1 MRSARLI
8 IRSCRTLKGGIN
20 MKFSMSITKGLG
32 NQKHNNRTQKETT
45 KNVNH
50 DLTFLN
56 VTLLDENIRNVYHEL
71 FDPSLEKYNAKQKRS
86 DRKIK
91 DYYSKIANSKQEKL
105 FHELVVSNVYHE
117 LFDPSLEKYNAKQKR
132 SDRKI
137 KDYYSKIANS
147 KQEKLFHE
155 LVVSIGNIDNAIRGD
170 IANEIYTEFLKRF
183 SDNNPQMRVFGA
195 YIHHDEIGTVHMH
208 LDYVP
213 FSVDN
218 KRGLETRVSNDKA
231 IEQMGY
237 RNWTDWKDRQF
248 ETLEKICHEHN
259 IERVNM
265 NNHSRHISVE
275 SYKKEQRMIE
285 SLQNDLEHTLKSQDL
300 PVVEPIKPRVNRIT
314 KKKTVPYDEYLAL
327 LEHNR
332 EQSDKINTLEKQIA
346 LQKAQICSLTDEKEK
361 YKQIYLNTRKKSYI
375 EENGRLEAYLERLE
389 NINNSLSYKSSAQE
403 EKLKEAEKDR
413 DVLKKELHEV
423 RKENERLKISICRI
437 KDILEDMEYILNR
450 IISVPENI
458 LTRMYERIS
467 GIRERVSRL
476 YPTREVKN
484 IEDRK
489 QAVRQKQMYNSEIDE
504 LLYETREEV
513 KAYQTKEREKNIAR
527 QQERGM
533 SR

>member
-1 MRSARLI
+1 MSKAKRNRTFDTFVSKVMRSARLI
-8 IRSCRTLKGGIN
+8 VRSCRTLEGGIN

-105 FHELVVSNVYHE
+105 FY
-117 LFDPSLEKYNAKQKR
+117 
-132 SDRKI
+132 
-137 KDYYSKIANS
+137 
-147 KQEKLFHE
+147 E

-213 FSVDN
+213 FSVGN

-248 ETLEKICHEHN
+248 ETLEKICHGHG
-259 IERVNM
+259 IERVSM
-265 NNHSRHISVE
+265 DNHSRHMSVE

-285 SLQNDLEHTLKSQDL
+285 NLQNSLEHTLKTQNL
-300 PVVEPIKPRVNRIT
+300 PVIEQIEPHVNRIT
-314 KKKTVPYDEYLAL
+314 KKKTVPYNEYLAL
-327 LEHNR
+327 LEHDK
-332 EQSDKINTLEKQIA
+332 EQSNIINTLEKRIT
-346 LQKAQICSLTDEKEK
+346 LQKAQICSLTNEKEK
-361 YKQIYLNTRKKSYI
+361 YKQDYLNIKKKAYI
-375 EENGRLEAYLERLE
+375 EENRRLEVRVERLE
-389 NINNSLSYKSSAQE
+389 NINDSLSYKSDIQE
-403 EKLKEAEKDR
+403 ERLKETEKDR
-413 DVLKKELHEV
+413 DVLKKELHEA
-423 RKENERLKISICRI
+423 RKENERLKISIYRI
-437 KDILEDMEYILNR
+437 KDILEDMEYVLNR

-467 GIRERVSRL
+467 GIRERVSKL
-476 YPTREVKN
+476 YPTREEKN

-513 KAYQTKEREKNIAR
+513 KAYQIKEREKNIAR

>member
-8 IRSCRTLKGGIN
+8 VRSCRTLEGGIN

-56 VTLLDENIRNVYHEL
+56 VTLLDENIRYVYHEL

-105 FHELVVSNVYHE
+105 FY
-117 LFDPSLEKYNAKQKR
+117 
-132 SDRKI
+132 
-137 KDYYSKIANS
+137 
-147 KQEKLFHE
+147 E

-213 FSVDN
+213 FSVGN

-248 ETLEKICHEHN
+248 ETLEKICHGHG
-259 IERVNM
+259 IERVSM
-265 NNHSRHISVE
+265 DNHSRHMSVE

-285 SLQNDLEHTLKSQDL
+285 NLQNSLEHTLKTQNL
-300 PVVEPIKPRVNRIT
+300 PVTEQIEPHVNRIT
-314 KKKTVPYDEYLAL
+314 KKKTVPYNEYLAL
-327 LEHNR
+327 LEHDK
-332 EQSDKINTLEKQIA
+332 EQSNIINTLEKRIT
-346 LQKAQICSLTDEKEK
+346 LQKAQICSLTNEKEK
-361 YKQIYLNTRKKSYI
+361 YKQDYLNIKKKAYI
-375 EENGRLEAYLERLE
+375 EENRRLEVSVERLE
-389 NINNSLSYKSSAQE
+389 NINDSLSYKSDIQE
-403 EKLKEAEKDR
+403 ERLKETEKDR
-413 DVLKKELHEV
+413 DVLKKELHEA
-423 RKENERLKISICRI
+423 RKENERLKISIYRI
-437 KDILEDMEYILNR
+437 KDILEDMEYVLNR

-467 GIRERVSRL
+467 GIRERVSKL
-476 YPTREVKN
+476 YPTREEKN

-513 KAYQTKEREKNIAR
+513 KAYQIKEREKNIAR

>member
-56 VTLLDENIRNVYHEL
+56 VTLLDENIR
-71 FDPSLEKYNAKQKRS
+71 
-86 DRKIK
+86 
-91 DYYSKIANSKQEKL
+91 
-105 FHELVVSNVYHE
+105 NVYHE

-450 IISVPENI
+450 IISVPANF
-458 LTRMYERIS
+458 LTNMYDRIS
-467 GIRERVSRL
+467 KIRERVNRL
-476 YPTREVKN
+476 YPIGEVNN

-489 QAVRQKQMYNSEIDE
+489 QVVRQRQTYNTEIDD
-504 LLYETREEV
+504 LIYVTREEI
-513 KAYQTKEREKNIAR
+513 KEYQANERERKIDR
-527 QQERGM
+527 QQDRGM

>member
-8 IRSCRTLKGGIN
+8 VRSCRTLEGGIN

-56 VTLLDENIRNVYHEL
+56 VTLLDENIR
-71 FDPSLEKYNAKQKRS
+71 
-86 DRKIK
+86 
-91 DYYSKIANSKQEKL
+91 
-105 FHELVVSNVYHE
+105 NVYHE

-213 FSVDN
+213 FSVGN

-248 ETLEKICHEHN
+248 ETLEKICHGHG
-259 IERVNM
+259 IERVSM
-265 NNHSRHISVE
+265 DNHSRHMSVE

-285 SLQNDLEHTLKSQDL
+285 NLQNSLEHTLKTQNL
-300 PVVEPIKPRVNRIT
+300 PVTEQIEPHVNRIT
-314 KKKTVPYDEYLAL
+314 KKKTVPYNEYLAL
-327 LEHNR
+327 LEHDK
-332 EQSDKINTLEKQIA
+332 EQSNIINTLEKRIT
-346 LQKAQICSLTDEKEK
+346 LQKAQICSLTNEKEK
-361 YKQIYLNTRKKSYI
+361 YKQDYLNIKKKAYI
-375 EENGRLEAYLERLE
+375 EENRRLEVRVERLE
-389 NINNSLSYKSSAQE
+389 NINDSLSYKSDIQE
-403 EKLKEAEKDR
+403 ERLKETEKDR
-413 DVLKKELHEV
+413 DVLKKELHEA
-423 RKENERLKISICRI
+423 RKENERLKISIYRI
-437 KDILEDMEYILNR
+437 KDILEDMEYVLNR

-467 GIRERVSRL
+467 GIRERVSKL
-476 YPTREVKN
+476 YPTREEKN

-513 KAYQTKEREKNIAR
+513 KAYQIKEREKNIAR

>member
-1 MRSARLI
+1 
-8 IRSCRTLKGGIN
+8 

-71 FDPSLEKYNAKQKRS
+71 FDPSLKKYNAKQKRN

-91 DYYSKIANSKQEKL
+91 DYYSKIAGSKKEKT
-105 FHELVVSNVYHE
+105 
-117 LFDPSLEKYNAKQKR
+117 
-132 SDRKI
+132 
-137 KDYYSKIANS
+137 
-147 KQEKLFHE
+147 FHE

-170 IANEIYTEFLKRF
+170 IANKIYTEFLKRF
-183 SDNNPQMRVFGA
+183 IDINPQMRVFGA

-208 LDYVP
+208 LDYIP
-213 FSVDN
+213 FSSGN
-218 KRGLETRVSNDKA
+218 KRGMEKRVGNNRA

-237 RNWTDWKDRQF
+237 KSWAEWKDRQF
-248 ETLEKICHEHN
+248 ETLEKICHEN
-259 IERVNM
+259 DIERVNM
-265 NNHSRHISVE
+265 DNHSRHMSVE

-285 SLQNDLEHTLKSQDL
+285 SLRNDLKHSLKSQNL
-300 PVVEPIKPRVNRIT
+300 PTVEQIEPHVNRIT
-314 KKKTVPYDEYLAL
+314 KKKTVPYDEYLTL
-327 LEHNR
+327 LEHDR
-332 EQSDKINTLEKQIA
+332 DQSDKITALKKQNT
-346 LQKAQICSLTDEKEK
+346 LQKAQICSLTNEKEK
-361 YKQIYLNTRKKSYI
+361 YKQEYLNTKKKAYI
-375 EENGRLEAYLERLE
+375 EENERLE
-389 NINNSLSYKSSAQE
+389 LRIERLKNINDSLSYRSSVLE
-403 EKLKEAEKDR
+403 ERLKETEKDR
-413 DVLKKELHEV
+413 NGLKLELHET
-423 RKENERLKISICRI
+423 RRENERLKISICRI

-450 IISVPENI
+450 IISIPENI

-467 GIRERVSRL
+467 GIRERASRL

-489 QAVRQKQMYNSEIDE
+489 QAVRQKQMYNSEINE

-513 KAYQTKEREKNIAR
+513 KAYQIKEREKNIAR

>member
-1 MRSARLI
+1 
-8 IRSCRTLKGGIN
+8 
-20 MKFSMSITKGLG
+20 MSITKGLG

-56 VTLLDENIRNVYHEL
+56 VTLLDENIR
-71 FDPSLEKYNAKQKRS
+71 
-86 DRKIK
+86 
-91 DYYSKIANSKQEKL
+91 
-105 FHELVVSNVYHE
+105 NVYHE

-213 FSVDN
+213 FSVGN

-248 ETLEKICHEHN
+248 ETLEKICHGHG
-259 IERVNM
+259 IERVSM
-265 NNHSRHISVE
+265 DNHSRHMSVE

-285 SLQNDLEHTLKSQDL
+285 NLQNSLEHTLKTQNL
-300 PVVEPIKPRVNRIT
+300 PVTEQIEPHVNRIT
-314 KKKTVPYDEYLAL
+314 KKKTVPYNEYLAL
-327 LEHNR
+327 LEHDK
-332 EQSDKINTLEKQIA
+332 EQSDKISTLEKQVL
-346 LQKAQICSLTDEKEK
+346 LQKAHISSLTNEKEK
-361 YKQIYLNTRKKSYI
+361 YKRDYLNTKKKAYISSLTNEKEKYKRDYLNTKKKAYI
-375 EENGRLEAYLERLE
+375 EENRRLEARVEQLE
-389 NINNSLSYKSSAQE
+389 NINDSLSYKSGVQKE
-403 EKLKEAEKDR
+403 RLKETEKAR
-413 DVLKKELHEV
+413 DVLKKELHEA
-423 RKENERLKISICRI
+423 RKENEHLKISIYRM
-437 KDILEDMEYILNR
+437 KDILEDMEYVLNR
-450 IISVPENI
+450 IISVPANF
-458 LTRMYERIS
+458 LTNMYDRIS
-467 GIRERVSRL
+467 KIRERVNRL
-476 YPTREVKN
+476 YPIGEVNN

-489 QAVRQKQMYNSEIDE
+489 QVVRQRQTYSNEIDD
-504 LLYETREEV
+504 LIYVTREEI
-513 KAYQTKEREKNIAR
+513 KEYQANERERKIDR
-527 QQERGM
+527 QQDRGM

>member
-1 MRSARLI
+1 
-8 IRSCRTLKGGIN
+8 
-20 MKFSMSITKGLG
+20 
-32 NQKHNNRTQKETT
+32 
-45 KNVNH
+45 
-50 DLTFLN
+50 
-56 VTLLDENIRNVYHEL
+56 
-71 FDPSLEKYNAKQKRS
+71 
-86 DRKIK
+86 
-91 DYYSKIANSKQEKL
+91 
-105 FHELVVSNVYHE
+105 
-117 LFDPSLEKYNAKQKR
+117 
-132 SDRKI
+132 
-137 KDYYSKIANS
+137 
-147 KQEKLFHE
+147 
-155 LVVSIGNIDNAIRGD
+155 
-170 IANEIYTEFLKRF
+170 
-183 SDNNPQMRVFGA
+183 MRVFGA

-285 SLQNDLEHTLKSQDL
+285 NLQNDLEHTLKSQDL
-300 PVVEPIKPRVNRIT
+300 PVDEPIKPRVNRIT

-389 NINNSLSYKSSAQE
+389 NTNNSLSYKSSAQE

>member
-8 IRSCRTLKGGIN
+8 VRSCRTLEGGIN

-56 VTLLDENIRNVYHEL
+56 VTLLDENIR
-71 FDPSLEKYNAKQKRS
+71 
-86 DRKIK
+86 
-91 DYYSKIANSKQEKL
+91 
-105 FHELVVSNVYHE
+105 NVYHE

-213 FSVDN
+213 FSVGN

-248 ETLEKICHEHN
+248 ETLEKICHGHG
-259 IERVNM
+259 IERVSM
-265 NNHSRHISVE
+265 DNHSRHMSVE

-285 SLQNDLEHTLKSQDL
+285 NLQNSLEHTLKTQNL
-300 PVVEPIKPRVNRIT
+300 PVTEQIEPHVNRIT
-314 KKKTVPYDEYLAL
+314 KKKTVPYNEYLAL
-327 LEHNR
+327 LEHDK
-332 EQSDKINTLEKQIA
+332 EQSNIINTLEKRIT

-361 YKQIYLNTRKKSYI
+361 YKQDYLNIKKKAYI
-375 EENGRLEAYLERLE
+375 EENRRLEVRVERLE
-389 NINNSLSYKSSAQE
+389 NINDSLSYKSDIQE
-403 EKLKEAEKDR
+403 ERLKETEKDR
-413 DVLKKELHEV
+413 DVLKKELHEA
-423 RKENERLKISICRI
+423 RKENERLKISIYRI
-437 KDILEDMEYILNR
+437 KDILEDMEYVLNR

-467 GIRERVSRL
+467 GIRERVSKL
-476 YPTREVKN
+476 YPTREEKN

-513 KAYQTKEREKNIAR
+513 KAYQIKEREKNIAR

>member
-56 VTLLDENIRNVYHEL
+56 VTLLDENIR
-71 FDPSLEKYNAKQKRS
+71 
-86 DRKIK
+86 
-91 DYYSKIANSKQEKL
+91 
-105 FHELVVSNVYHE
+105 NVYHE

-375 EENGRLEAYLERLE
+375 EEN
-389 NINNSLSYKSSAQE
+389 
-403 EKLKEAEKDR
+403 
-413 DVLKKELHEV
+413 
-423 RKENERLKISICRI
+423 ERLKISICRI

>member
-8 IRSCRTLKGGIN
+8 VRSCRTLEGGIN

-56 VTLLDENIRNVYHEL
+56 VTLLDENIRYVYHEL

-105 FHELVVSNVYHE
+105 FY
-117 LFDPSLEKYNAKQKR
+117 
-132 SDRKI
+132 
-137 KDYYSKIANS
+137 
-147 KQEKLFHE
+147 E
-155 LVVSIGNIDNAIRGD
+155 LVVSIGSIDNAIRGD

-213 FSVDN
+213 FSVGN

-248 ETLEKICHEHN
+248 ETLEKICHGHG
-259 IERVNM
+259 IERVSM
-265 NNHSRHISVE
+265 DNHSRHMSVE

-285 SLQNDLEHTLKSQDL
+285 NLQNSLEHTLKTQNL
-300 PVVEPIKPRVNRIT
+300 PVTEQIEPHVNRIT
-314 KKKTVPYDEYLAL
+314 KKKTVPYNEYLAL
-327 LEHNR
+327 LEHDK
-332 EQSDKINTLEKQIA
+332 EQSNIINTLEKRIT
-346 LQKAQICSLTDEKEK
+346 LQKAQICSLTNEKEK
-361 YKQIYLNTRKKSYI
+361 YKQDYLNIKKKAYI
-375 EENGRLEAYLERLE
+375 EENRRLEVRVERLE
-389 NINNSLSYKSSAQE
+389 NINDSLSYKSDIQE
-403 EKLKEAEKDR
+403 ERLKETEKDR
-413 DVLKKELHEV
+413 DVLKKELHEA
-423 RKENERLKISICRI
+423 RKENERLKISIYRI
-437 KDILEDMEYILNR
+437 KDILEDMEYVLNR

-467 GIRERVSRL
+467 GIRERVSKL
-476 YPTREVKN
+476 YPTREEKN

-513 KAYQTKEREKNIAR
+513 KAYQIKEREKNIAR

>member
-1 MRSARLI
+1 
-8 IRSCRTLKGGIN
+8 
-20 MKFSMSITKGLG
+20 MSITKGLG

-71 FDPSLEKYNAKQKRS
+71 FDPSLKKYNAKQKRN

-91 DYYSKIANSKQEKL
+91 DYYSKIAGSKKEKT
-105 FHELVVSNVYHE
+105 
-117 LFDPSLEKYNAKQKR
+117 
-132 SDRKI
+132 
-137 KDYYSKIANS
+137 
-147 KQEKLFHE
+147 FHE

-170 IANEIYTEFLKRF
+170 IANKIYTEFLKRF
-183 SDNNPQMRVFGA
+183 IDINPQMRVFGA

-208 LDYVP
+208 LDYIP
-213 FSVDN
+213 FSSGN
-218 KRGLETRVSNDKA
+218 KRGMEKRVGNNRA

-237 RNWTDWKDRQF
+237 KSWAEWKDRQF
-248 ETLEKICHEHN
+248 ETLEKICHEN
-259 IERVNM
+259 DIERVNM
-265 NNHSRHISVE
+265 DNHSRHMSVE

-285 SLQNDLEHTLKSQDL
+285 SLRNDLKHSLKSQNL
-300 PVVEPIKPRVNRIT
+300 PTVEQIEPHVNRIT
-314 KKKTVPYDEYLAL
+314 KKKTVPYDEYLTL
-327 LEHNR
+327 LEHDR
-332 EQSDKINTLEKQIA
+332 DQSDKITALKKQNT
-346 LQKAQICSLTDEKEK
+346 LQKAQICSLTNEKEK
-361 YKQIYLNTRKKSYI
+361 YKQEYLNTKKKAYI
-375 EENGRLEAYLERLE
+375 EENERLE
-389 NINNSLSYKSSAQE
+389 LRIERLKNINDSLSYRSSVLE
-403 EKLKEAEKDR
+403 ERLKETEKDR
-413 DVLKKELHEV
+413 NGLKLELHET
-423 RKENERLKISICRI
+423 RRENERLKISICRI

-450 IISVPENI
+450 IISIPENI

-467 GIRERVSRL
+467 GIRERASRL

-489 QAVRQKQMYNSEIDE
+489 QAVRQKQMYNSEINE

-513 KAYQTKEREKNIAR
+513 KAYQIKEREKNIAR

>member
-1 MRSARLI
+1 
-8 IRSCRTLKGGIN
+8 

-71 FDPSLEKYNAKQKRS
+71 FDPSLKKYNAKQKRN

-91 DYYSKIANSKQEKL
+91 DYYSKIAGSKKEKT
-105 FHELVVSNVYHE
+105 
-117 LFDPSLEKYNAKQKR
+117 
-132 SDRKI
+132 
-137 KDYYSKIANS
+137 
-147 KQEKLFHE
+147 FHE
-155 LVVSIGNIDNAIRGD
+155 LVVSIGNIDNVIRGD
-170 IANEIYTEFLKRF
+170 IANKIYTEFLKRF

-208 LDYVP
+208 LDYIP
-213 FSVDN
+213 FSSGN
-218 KRGLETRVSNDKA
+218 KRGMEKRIGNNRA

-237 RNWTDWKDRQF
+237 KSWAEWKDRQF
-248 ETLEKICHEHN
+248 EILEKICHEN
-259 IERVNM
+259 DIERVNM
-265 NNHSRHISVE
+265 DNHSRHMSVE

-285 SLQNDLEHTLKSQDL
+285 SLRNDLEHSLKSQNL
-300 PVVEPIKPRVNRIT
+300 PTVEQIEPHVNRIT
-314 KKKTVPYDEYLAL
+314 KKKTVPYDEYLTL
-327 LEHNR
+327 LEHDR
-332 EQSDKINTLEKQIA
+332 DQSDKITALKKQNT
-346 LQKAQICSLTDEKEK
+346 LQKAQICSLTNEKEK
-361 YKQIYLNTRKKSYI
+361 YKQEYLNTKKKAYI
-375 EENGRLEAYLERLE
+375 EENERLEVRIERLE
-389 NINNSLSYKSSAQE
+389 NINDSLSYRSSVLE
-403 EKLKEAEKDR
+403 ERLKETEKDR
-413 DVLKKELHEV
+413 NELKLELHET
-423 RKENERLKISICRI
+423 RRENERLKISICRI

-467 GIRERVSRL
+467 GIRERASRL

-489 QAVRQKQMYNSEIDE
+489 QAVRQKQMYNSEINE

-513 KAYQTKEREKNIAR
+513 KAYQIKEREKNIAR

>member
-1 MRSARLI
+1 
-8 IRSCRTLKGGIN
+8 
-20 MKFSMSITKGLG
+20 MSITKGLG

-56 VTLLDENIRNVYHEL
+56 VTLLDENIR
-71 FDPSLEKYNAKQKRS
+71 
-86 DRKIK
+86 
-91 DYYSKIANSKQEKL
+91 
-105 FHELVVSNVYHE
+105 NVYHE

-213 FSVDN
+213 FSVGN

-231 IEQMGY
+231 IEQMVY

-248 ETLEKICHEHN
+248 ETLEKICHGHG
-259 IERVNM
+259 IERVSM
-265 NNHSRHISVE
+265 DNHSRHMSVE

-285 SLQNDLEHTLKSQDL
+285 NLQNSLEHTLKTQNL
-300 PVVEPIKPRVNRIT
+300 PVIEQIEPHVNRIT
-314 KKKTVPYDEYLAL
+314 KKKTVPYNEYLAL
-327 LEHNR
+327 LEHDK
-332 EQSDKINTLEKQIA
+332 EQSVEQ
-346 LQKAQICSLTDEKEK
+346 
-361 YKQIYLNTRKKSYI
+361 
-375 EENGRLEAYLERLE
+375 LE
-389 NINNSLSYKSSAQE
+389 NINDSLSYKSGVQKE
-403 EKLKEAEKDR
+403 RLKETEKAR
-413 DVLKKELHEV
+413 DVLKKELHEA
-423 RKENERLKISICRI
+423 RKENERLKISIYRM
-437 KDILEDMEYILNR
+437 KDILEDMEYVLNR
-450 IISVPENI
+450 IISVPANF
-458 LTRMYERIS
+458 LTNMYDRIS
-467 GIRERVSRL
+467 KIRERVNRL
-476 YPTREVKN
+476 YPIGEVNN

-489 QAVRQKQMYNSEIDE
+489 QVVRQRQTYSNEIDD
-504 LLYETREEV
+504 LIYVTREEI
-513 KAYQTKEREKNIAR
+513 KEYQANERERKIDR
-527 QQERGM
+527 QQDRGM

>member
-1 MRSARLI
+1 
-8 IRSCRTLKGGIN
+8 
-20 MKFSMSITKGLG
+20 MSITKGLG

-56 VTLLDENIRNVYHEL
+56 VTLLDENIR
-71 FDPSLEKYNAKQKRS
+71 
-86 DRKIK
+86 
-91 DYYSKIANSKQEKL
+91 
-105 FHELVVSNVYHE
+105 NVYHE

-213 FSVDN
+213 FSVGN

-248 ETLEKICHEHN
+248 ETLEKICHGHG
-259 IERVNM
+259 IERVSM
-265 NNHSRHISVE
+265 DNHSRHMSVE

-285 SLQNDLEHTLKSQDL
+285 NLQNSLEHTLKTQNL
-300 PVVEPIKPRVNRIT
+300 PVTEQIEPHVNRIT
-314 KKKTVPYDEYLAL
+314 KKKTVPYNEYLAL
-327 LEHNR
+327 LEHDK
-332 EQSDKINTLEKQIA
+332 EQSNIINTLEKRIT
-346 LQKAQICSLTDEKEK
+346 LQKAQICSLTNEKEK
-361 YKQIYLNTRKKSYI
+361 YKQDYLNIKKKAYI
-375 EENGRLEAYLERLE
+375 EENRRLEVRVERLE
-389 NINNSLSYKSSAQE
+389 NINDSLSYKSDIQE
-403 EKLKEAEKDR
+403 ERLKETEKDR
-413 DVLKKELHEV
+413 DVLKKELHEA
-423 RKENERLKISICRI
+423 RKENERLKISIYRI
-437 KDILEDMEYILNR
+437 KDILEDMEYVLNR

-467 GIRERVSRL
+467 GIRERVSKL
-476 YPTREVKN
+476 YPTREEKN

-513 KAYQTKEREKNIAR
+513 KAYQIKEREKNIAR

>member
-8 IRSCRTLKGGIN
+8 VRSCRTLEGGIN

-56 VTLLDENIRNVYHEL
+56 VTLLDENIRYVYHEL

-105 FHELVVSNVYHE
+105 FY
-117 LFDPSLEKYNAKQKR
+117 
-132 SDRKI
+132 
-137 KDYYSKIANS
+137 
-147 KQEKLFHE
+147 E

-213 FSVDN
+213 FSVGN

-248 ETLEKICHEHN
+248 ETLEKICHGHG
-259 IERVNM
+259 IERVSM
-265 NNHSRHISVE
+265 DNHSRHMSVE

-285 SLQNDLEHTLKSQDL
+285 NLQNSLEHTLKTQNL
-300 PVVEPIKPRVNRIT
+300 PVTEQIEPHVNRIT
-314 KKKTVPYDEYLAL
+314 KKKTVPYNEYLAL
-327 LEHNR
+327 LEHDK
-332 EQSDKINTLEKQIA
+332 EQSNIINTLEKRIT
-346 LQKAQICSLTDEKEK
+346 LQKAQICSLTNEKEK
-361 YKQIYLNTRKKSYI
+361 YKQDYLNIKKKAYI
-375 EENGRLEAYLERLE
+375 EENRRLEVRVERLE
-389 NINNSLSYKSSAQE
+389 NINDSLSYKSDIQE
-403 EKLKEAEKDR
+403 ERLKETEKDR
-413 DVLKKELHEV
+413 DVLKKELHEA
-423 RKENERLKISICRI
+423 RKENERLKISIYRI
-437 KDILEDMEYILNR
+437 KDILEDMEYVLNR

-467 GIRERVSRL
+467 GIRERVSKL
-476 YPTREVKN
+476 YPTREEKN

-513 KAYQTKEREKNIAR
+513 KAYQIKEREKNIAR

>member
-8 IRSCRTLKGGIN
+8 VRSCRTLEGGIN

-56 VTLLDENIRNVYHEL
+56 VTLLDENIR
-71 FDPSLEKYNAKQKRS
+71 
-86 DRKIK
+86 
-91 DYYSKIANSKQEKL
+91 
-105 FHELVVSNVYHE
+105 NVYHE

-213 FSVDN
+213 FSVGN

-248 ETLEKICHEHN
+248 ETLEKICHGHG
-259 IERVNM
+259 IERVSM
-265 NNHSRHISVE
+265 DNHSRHMSVE

-285 SLQNDLEHTLKSQDL
+285 NLQNSLEHTLKTQNL
-300 PVVEPIKPRVNRIT
+300 PVTEQIEPHVNRIT
-314 KKKTVPYDEYLAL
+314 KKKTVPYNEYLAL
-327 LEHNR
+327 LEHDK
-332 EQSDKINTLEKQIA
+332 EQSNIINTLEKRIT
-346 LQKAQICSLTDEKEK
+346 LQKAQICSLTNEKEK
-361 YKQIYLNTRKKSYI
+361 YKQDYLNIKKKAYI
-375 EENGRLEAYLERLE
+375 EENRRLEVCVERLE
-389 NINNSLSYKSSAQE
+389 NINDSLSYKSDIQE
-403 EKLKEAEKDR
+403 ERLKETEKDR
-413 DVLKKELHEV
+413 DVLKKELHEA
-423 RKENERLKISICRI
+423 RKENERLKISIYRI
-437 KDILEDMEYILNR
+437 KDILEDMEYVLNR

-458 LTRMYERIS
+458 LTRMYEWIS
-467 GIRERVSRL
+467 GIRERVSKL
-476 YPTREVKN
+476 YPTREEKN

-513 KAYQTKEREKNIAR
+513 KAYQIKEREKNIAR